1 MENILQYKS
10 DKGKL
15 KVYNFYLKQK
25 IVFCVLFQVYP
36 LPLKSTNDMAD
47 RPITDEGVIKQ
58 IMDVMPTV
66 SNTENGIYTST
77 LFKGTLIEKNV
88 GDITDLNDLI
98 VNGIYQISPSLA
110 NNVVNSWGLCITLG
124 SNGYILQFVTSV
136 NDCMLYVRTS
146 SSNGNT
152 WTNWKKMSSA

>member
-1 MENILQYKS
+1 
-10 DKGKL
+10 
-15 KVYNFYLKQK
+15 
-25 IVFCVLFQVYP
+25 
-36 LPLKSTNDMAD
+36 MAD
-47 RPITDEGVIKQ
+47 RPITDEGVIEQ

-77 LFKGTLIEKNV
+77 LFKGTLIGKNV
-88 GDITDLNDLI
+88 GDITNLNDLI

-136 NDCMLYVRTS
+136 NDCML
-146 SSNGNT
+146 
-152 WTNWKKMSSA
+152 